1 MSFTWNRF
9 GRRGCSERC
18 VKIQT
23 ILHSK
28 MTRGVQ
34 YNDAHWYSKMTR
46 AVQYNDARGTVK

>member
-1 MSFTWNRF
+1 MSISGNEIWSLCF
-9 GRRGCSERC
+9 SERC

-34 YNDAHWYSKMTR
+34 YNDAHWYRKMTR